1 MNPWYSLEN
10 KTIWVTGGAGY
21 FGGAITKELDPLCR
35 KVICLD
41 RPGRAEAFVAEEKLT
56 RTIPVSQD
64 LADVAV
70 IPGLVEKLVAA
81 HGVPDGLVN
90 LTFASFG
97 AGKGLAELPLTDF
110 QKTVNDGVA
119 PTFLLCRELAERM
132 RPRGSGSFVIYASMY
147 GVVAPNP
154 KNYPAPMAPNS
165 IDYGAS
171 KAALL
176 QMSRYFAVH
185 YGPAGLR
192 FNCLTPGA
200 FPHPPLVA
208 AEPEFIA
215 RLSASAPLGRIGR
228 RNEMVGPSPFLLS
241 DGASYVTG
249 HNLVVDGGWT
259 AW

>member
-97 AGKGLAELPLTDF
+97 AGKGLA
-110 QKTVNDGVA
+110 
-119 PTFLLCRELAERM
+119 ELAERM

-228 RNEMVGPSPFLLS
+228 RNEMVGPSLFLLS